1 MTTDAMLKDSWL
13 AASIMAKRGMAKG
26 QAGRRHELTIEKQGA
41 FQYVYGPYAKPVMTV
56 EAGDI
61 VVVET
66 EDAFGGVITSEQDSP
81 TAKLKFPFL
90 NPQCGPIAVSGVE
103 KGDCLAIY
111 IHAVETRGAQPAGT
125 TCIIPEFGGLVGTAS
140 TALLNPPLPERVRKM
155 HVDPG
160 GVRWSDKITLPYQ
173 PFIGTI
179 GVSPEIEAISSLQPD
194 YHGGNMDLPDV
205 APGSVLYF
213 PVHVAGGSMFVG
225 DCHAAQGDGEL
236 SGVAI
241 EQRATVT
248 LQVDV
253 IKNWSFAW
261 PRLETDA
268 FIMTIG
274 SARPMEDAA
283 RIAYRE
289 LVRWMSADYGFDEID
304 AYMLLSQAGRM
315 RLGNMVDPKYTMGAS
330 ILKKYLV
337 A

>member
-1 MTTDAMLKDSWL
+1 MTEASWL
-13 AASIMAKRGMAKG
+13 ETSIMTKRGLAKG
-26 QAGRRHELTIEKQGA
+26 RLGKRHGLDIAAQGA
-41 FQYVYGPYAKPVMTV
+41 FQYVYGRYAAPKLTIDP
-56 EAGDI
+56 GDL

-66 EDAFGGVITSEQDSP
+66 EDAFGGAIQSEQDRP
-81 TAKLKFPFL
+81 TEKLKFPYL
-90 NPQCGPIAVSGVE
+90 NPQSGPIAVRGAA
-103 KGDCLAIY
+103 KGDCLAVH
-111 IHAVETRGAQPAGT
+111 IHAVETRGVQPAGK

-140 TALLNPPLPERVRKM
+140 TAVLNKPLPERVRTM
-155 HVDPG
+155 HVDKD
-160 GVRWSDKITLPYQ
+160 GVRWSDKIVLPYQ

-205 APGSVLYF
+205 APGAILYF
-213 PVHVAGGSMFVG
+213 PIHTEGALLFVG
-225 DCHAAQGDGEL
+225 DCHATQGDGEL
-236 SGVAI
+236 SGVAV

-248 LQVDV
+248 LHVDV

-261 PRLETDA
+261 PRLETSD

-304 AYMLLSQAGRM
+304 AYMFLSQAGRM

-330 ILKKYLV
+330 VLKKYLI

>member
-1 MTTDAMLKDSWL
+1 MTEASWL
-13 AASIMAKRGMAKG
+13 ETSIMAKRGLAKG
-26 QAGRRHELTIEKQGA
+26 RLGKRHALDIAAQGE
-41 FQYVYGPYAKPVMTV
+41 FQYVYGRYAAPKLTIDP
-56 EAGDI
+56 GDL

-66 EDAFGGVITSEQDSP
+66 EDAFGGAIQSEQDRP
-81 TAKLKFPFL
+81 TEKLKFPYL
-90 NPQCGPIAVSGVE
+90 NPQSGPIAVRGAA
-103 KGDCLAIY
+103 KGDCLAVH
-111 IHAVETRGAQPAGT
+111 IHAVETRGAQPAGK

-140 TALLNPPLPERVRKM
+140 TALLNKPLPERVRTM
-155 HVDPG
+155 HVDKD
-160 GVRWSDKITLPYQ
+160 GVRWSEKIVLPYE

-205 APGSVLYF
+205 APGAILYF
-213 PVHVAGGSMFVG
+213 PVHTEGALLFVG
-225 DCHAAQGDGEL
+225 DCHATQGDGEL
-236 SGVAI
+236 SGVAV

-248 LQVDV
+248 LHVDV

-261 PRLETDA
+261 PRLETSD

-304 AYMLLSQAGRM
+304 AYMFLSQAGRM

-330 ILKKYLV
+330 VLKKYLI

>member
-1 MTTDAMLKDSWL
+1 MNEASWHQT
-13 AASIMAKRGMAKG
+13 SIMAKRGVAKG
-26 QAGRRHELTIEKQGA
+26 NVGTRHDLDISAQGA
-41 FQYVYGPYAKPVMTV
+41 FEYVYGRYAQPRLTIDP
-56 EAGDI
+56 GDV

-81 TAKLKFPFL
+81 SAKLVFPFL
-90 NPQCGPIAVSGVE
+90 NPQCGPIAVKGAK
-103 KGDCLAIY
+103 KGDCLAVH
-111 IHAVETRGAQPAGT
+111 IHAVETRGAQPAGK

-140 TALLNPPLPERVRKM
+140 TALLNKPLPERVRTM
-155 HVDPG
+155 HVDKN
-160 GVRWSDKITLPYQ
+160 GVRWSDKITLPYE

-205 APGSVLYF
+205 APGAILYF
-213 PVHVAGGSMFVG
+213 PVHTEGALLFVG
-225 DCHAAQGDGEL
+225 DCHATQGDGEL

-248 LQVDV
+248 LHVDL
-253 IKNWSFAW
+253 IKGWSFAW
-261 PRLETDA
+261 PRLETTD

-304 AYMLLSQAGRM
+304 AYMFLSQAGRM

-330 ILKKYLV
+330 VLKKYLP